1 MIEKSSF
8 REMNEGILLDLI
20 LNATNEAIVVI
31 NKDGIIEMLSDSYA
45 DYLKVKKQ
53 DAIGKHVC
61 DVIENTRLHIVL
73 ETKKAE
79 IAQMQHINGQ
89 NMIATRVP
97 IIKDGELIGVFGRVL
112 FKNLK
117 ELHGL
122 YTRINEMEQ
131 ELSLYKNKFGK
142 INSAKYTV
150 EDLIGNGET
159 MTVLKETIRKI
170 AKNNSNVLIF
180 GESGTGKELFAHA
193 IHNASKRSQQP
204 LICLNCASIPE
215 NLLESELFGYEEGSF
230 TGAQKGGRSGLFQAA
245 NKGTLFLD
253 EIGDLPMQMQV
264 KLLRVLQDKEIQK
277 IGSHVKEKI
286 DVRILAATNKNLYEM
301 IDQEQFRS
309 DLFYRLNVISITI
322 PPLRERRE
330 DIPLLVSALIEKLS
344 QKEGVPVQ
352 GISSRAIEY
361 LKRYNWPGNV
371 RELENILE
379 RAINFIDDDLIIKT
393 KHLHNKLTG
402 IPCDEIS
409 KTLKN
414 ILEETERLTIV
425 NAMMQN
431 NGKKSVVA
439 KKLGISRTSLYEKL
453 EKYDIAFE
461 S

>member
-1 MIEKSSF
+1 MDSKSSF
-8 REMNEGILLDLI
+8 RQMNEGILLDVI
-20 LNATNEAIVVI
+20 LNATNEAIVMI
-31 NKDGIIEMLSDSYA
+31 NKDGCIEMLSDAYC
-45 DYLKVKKQ
+45 DFLHVKKEE
-53 DAIGKHVC
+53 AIGRHVSE
-61 DVIENTRLHIVL
+61 VIENTRMHIVL
-73 ETKKAE
+73 KTQKPE
-79 IAQMQHINGQ
+79 IAQMQQINGQ
-89 NMIATRVP
+89 NIIATRFP
-97 IIKDGELIGVFGRVL
+97 IIKSSELIGVFGKVL
-112 FKNLK
+112 FKDVK
-117 ELHGL
+117 EFHCL
-122 YTRINEMEQ
+122 YSKINKMEQ
-131 ELSLYKNKFGK
+131 ELSLYKNKFGR

-150 EDLIGNGET
+150 DDLIGNGET
-159 MTVLKETIRKI
+159 MTALKQTLIRI

-193 IHNASKRSQQP
+193 IHNASKRSPNP
-204 LICLNCASIPE
+204 LICINCASIPE
-215 NLLESELFGYEEGSF
+215 NLMESELFGYEEGSF

-301 IDQEQFRS
+301 MEHDQFRS

-330 DIPLLVSALIEKLS
+330 DIPLLVNMLIEKLS
-344 QKEGVPVQ
+344 LKESVPVQ
-352 GISSRAIEY
+352 GISKRAMEY
-361 LKRYNWPGNV
+361 LKRYDWPGNV

-379 RAINFIDDDLIIKT
+379 RAINFIDEDLIIKT
-393 KHLHNKLTG
+393 KHLQNKLTG
-402 IPCDEIS
+402 IPCDKIS
-409 KTLKN
+409 KTLKS

-431 NGKKSVVA
+431 NSKKMLVA

-453 EKYDIAFE
+453 EKYHINLE
-461 S
+461 

>member
-8 REMNEGILLDLI
+8 REMNESILLDLM

-31 NKDGIIEMLSDSYA
+31 NKNGIIEILSDAYA
-45 DYLKVKKQ
+45 DYLKIRKE

-73 ETKKAE
+73 KTRKPE

-89 NMIATRVP
+89 NMIATRMP
-97 IIKDGELIGVFGRVL
+97 IMKGGKIIGVFGRVL

-122 YTRINEMEQ
+122 YTRINEIEQ

-142 INSAKYTV
+142 INAAKYV
-150 EDLIGNGET
+150 IDDLIGDGET
-159 MTVLKETIRKI
+159 MTALKETIRRI

-193 IHNASKRSQQP
+193 IHNASKRSQHP

-230 TGAQKGGRSGLFQAA
+230 TGAQKGGRSGLFHAA

-286 DVRILAATNKNLYEM
+286 DVRILAATNKNLYEL

-330 DIPLLVSALIEKLS
+330 DIPLLVNSLIEKLS

-352 GISSRAIEY
+352 GISSRAMEY
-361 LKRYNWPGNV
+361 LKRYDWPGNV

-431 NGKKSVVA
+431 NSKKSVVA

-453 EKYDIAFE
+453 EKYNINFE